1 MSSLRLDEAVVI
13 RTASSPGRP
22 ACRRR
27 SRAMTPSYV
36 GRVCDHRPHRR
47 PHDEPHLPRHRDRRH
62 LARRHR
68 RGHPQRR
75 RPCRE
80 DAAPPRLVRDD
91 PGPWPDQGRSGG
103 ALPGRAQGRVPT
115 RGRLSNSPYPVVV
128 ASLAGVSEAEQT
140 TGRSVLVTGG
150 NRGIGRAIA
159 EAFVANG
166 DRVAVTTRSGGAPAG
181 ALDVRCDI
189 TDPAQVDAAFAQIEE
204 AHGPVE
210 VLVAN
215 AGITADTLLLRMSDD
230 DWSSVIDTNL
240 TGSFRL
246 AKRAS
251 KGMLRLRRGRIVF
264 ISSVVGLLGSAG
276 QVNYAASKSGLVGM
290 ARSIARELGSRSI
303 TANVVAPG
311 FIETDM
317 TGVLTDEQ
325 KAAIKAQVPLGRYG
339 AVEDIAETVLWLT
352 GPGAAYVTGAVIPVD
367 GGLGMG
373 H

>member
-1 MSSLRLDEAVVI
+1 M
-13 RTASSPGRP
+13 
-22 ACRRR
+22 
-27 SRAMTPSYV
+27 
-36 GRVCDHRPHRR
+36 
-47 PHDEPHLPRHRDRRH
+47 
-62 LARRHR
+62 
-68 RGHPQRR
+68 
-75 RPCRE
+75 
-80 DAAPPRLVRDD
+80 
-91 PGPWPDQGRSGG
+91 
-103 ALPGRAQGRVPT
+103 
-115 RGRLSNSPYPVVV
+115 
-128 ASLAGVSEAEQT
+128 
-140 TGRSVLVTGG
+140 TGG

-159 EAFVANG
+159 EAYVANG
-166 DRVAVTTRSGGAPAG
+166 DRVAVTTRSGGAPMG
-181 ALDVRCDI
+181 ALDVRCDV
-189 TDPAQVDAAFAQIEE
+189 TDAEQVEAAFAQIEE

-311 FIETDM
+311 FVETDM

-325 KAAIKAQVPLGRYG
+325 KAAIKDQVPLGRYG
-339 AVEDIAETVLWLT
+339 SVEDIAQTVLWLT